1 MAAKNRVIYYY
12 QTFCGLDAIIQ
23 SNHKPD
29 AIHLSSVHFGLDTEN
44 HPYVHIN
51 NNTPSDPKFSS
62 LWDQLQKC
70 KGQGIEIIL
79 MIGGAGGGYRSL
91 FSNYSVYYSLL
102 KRLLTDKKE
111 LITGIDLD
119 IEEIV
124 TLNDTLKLIKD
135 IKSDFPDMTISM
147 SPVQFSLE
155 TDVPGMGGFCYK
167 DILKTKLVDYFI
179 GQFYTDY
186 TLESFEKCVKNGYPA
201 EKIVMGGISGQDFG
215 SNLNTITEIKKVYP
229 DFGGV
234 SIWEYFNAP
243 LGGADTSYNYN
254 PNIWGQ
260 IVRKFME

>member
-1 MAAKNRVIYYY
+1 MSNKNRVIYYY
-12 QTFCGLDAIIQ
+12 QTFCGLDSIIQ
-23 SNHKPD
+23 SSHTPD
-29 AIHLSSVHFGLDTEN
+29 SIHLSSIHFGLDSEN
-44 HPYVHIN
+44 QPYIHLN
-51 NNTPSDPKFSS
+51 NYTPGDPKFSS
-62 LWDQLQKC
+62 VWEQLQKC
-70 KGQGIEIIL
+70 KEQGVEITL

-91 FSNYSVYYSLL
+91 FSNYAAYYRIL
-102 KRLLTDKKE
+102 KQLLTDKHG

-124 TLNDTLKLIKD
+124 SLKDTLKLIND
-135 IKSDFPDMTISM
+135 IKGDFPDMTISM

-167 DILKTKLVDYFI
+167 DILKTDLVDYFI

-186 TLESFEKCVKNGYPA
+186 SLEAFEKCVKNGYPP
-201 EKIVMGGISGQDFG
+201 EKIVIGGISGQDFG
-215 SNLNTITEIKKVYP
+215 SNLDTIAEIKKTYP
-229 DFGGV
+229 DFAGV

-243 LGGADTSYNYN
+243 LGGADTSYTYN